1 MELGAEAGEA
11 VRTITFYSAD
21 DGDFTSAR
29 LRLRIRDLSGCDQ
42 LEVAING
49 VDLPAEGFQYAPV
62 GYLAGWLAATIPSAA
77 LHSGRN
83 EIGLRIVARAPKL
96 KSKLIVEAAEV
107 LISFQ

>member
-1 MELGAEAGEA
+1 MPHPT
-11 VRTITFYSAD
+11 VRGFPGVRYKPRASNFSHPAAAA
-21 DGDFTSAR
+21 SAR
-29 LRLRIRDLSGCDQ
+29 HRDRRDQ

-49 VDLPAEGFQYAPV
+49 VVLPAEGFQYAPV
-62 GYLAGWLAATIPSAA
+62 GYLAGWLAAAIPSAA

>member
-1 MELGAEAGEA
+1 MEAGDA

-21 DGDFTSAR
+21 DGACTSAR
-29 LRLRIRDLSGCDQ
+29 LRLLIRDLSRRDQ

-49 VDLPAEGFQYAPV
+49 AVLPAEGFQYAPV
-62 GYLAGWLAATIPSAA
+62 GYLAGWLAAAIPSVA
-77 LHSGRN
+77 LRSGRN